1 MRTRIAVSALLVA
14 LVTTAVALA
23 ATKKITP
30 ERVGGVKVGMTF
42 EKARANGLV
51 GPKRAGCPLSGRDTA
66 SARLKAPLEGSVEL
80 TVRKP
85 RRVRSIQV
93 RGGARARGVGIG
105 STIRQIKAAFPKARV
120 ERGTEETFGI
130 TLVEVPKDGGGKID
144 FAVDTD
150 TKKTTLIGVPYIA
163 FCE

>member
-1 MRTRIAVSALLVA
+1 MRTRIAVSALLVTLIA
-14 LVTTAVALA
+14 AAVAVA

-30 ERVGGVKVGMTF
+30 EGVGGVKLGMTF
-42 EKARANGLV
+42 EKARERGLV

-66 SARLKAPLEGSVEL
+66 SARLKRPLKGSVEL

-93 RGGARARGVGIG
+93 TGGARARGVGIG
-105 STIRQIKAAFPKARV
+105 STIRQIRDAFPRARV
-120 ERGTEETFGI
+120 DHGTDETFGI
-130 TLVEVPKDGGGKID
+130 TLVRVPKDGGGKIH
-144 FAVDTD
+144 FAVDTG
-150 TKKTTLIGVPYIA
+150 TKKTTLVGVPYIA